1 MLATLLLLAG
11 GCRADDAGTPSDS
24 VLAAVEQALTRDGSV
39 FHGRLEYSGTF
50 GGQEVRLGQ
59 VEVWF
64 DPQLPGARQEWTK
77 DERFEA
83 DIPEWELA
91 IITDDAI
98 YVDDGS
104 STHTV
109 TSLDRRPQELF
120 EACGGSV
127 LSAVLMP
134 TANPFGCL
142 VSWIDAA
149 SPSEP
154 TAEYGGRDA
163 FVLEGAAAPAAG
175 GELAMG
181 TLYSDA
187 STQLPIAAEI
197 ERPGAVLTIRYET
210 EFSSAASITPGFFD
224 RVAANYF
231 EPIEKLD
238 VIAADVPIY
247 WLDNEFPL
255 DDGALLVLAEVGGDQ
270 GPGFAGRLDYRAEGA
285 ASIRIGIWRPAEWEA
300 FRLTELGQN
309 WWTADCVRQESIA
322 LQDRSA
328 VIYSGYRDYECRDGE
343 PADGFMAVVEFP
355 DAVISVNLPICF
367 TCGPGGASP
376 ATLQEVIE
384 GLRIGR
390 PAAGN

>member
-1 MLATLLLLAG
+1 M
-11 GCRADDAGTPSDS
+11 
-24 VLAAVEQALTRDGSV
+24 
-39 FHGRLEYSGTF
+39 
-50 GGQEVRLGQ
+50 
-59 VEVWF
+59 
-64 DPQLPGARQEWTK
+64 
-77 DERFEA
+77 
-83 DIPEWELA
+83 
-91 IITDDAI
+91 
-98 YVDDGS
+98 
-104 STHTV
+104 
-109 TSLDRRPQELF
+109 
-120 EACGGSV
+120 
-127 LSAVLMP
+127 
-134 TANPFGCL
+134 
-142 VSWIDAA
+142 
-149 SPSEP
+149 
-154 TAEYGGRDA
+154 
-163 FVLEGAAAPAAG
+163 
-175 GELAMG
+175 
-181 TLYSDA
+181 
-187 STQLPIAAEI
+187 
-197 ERPGAVLTIRYET
+197 
-210 EFSSAASITPGFFD
+210 
-224 RVAANYF
+224 
-231 EPIEKLD
+231 
-238 VIAADVPIY
+238 IAADVPIY